1 MRNLRLAS
9 KLLIAQ
15 LVILGVGALTL
26 SITAYLVAPG
36 LFSHH
41 LAQLGDNSPMLRI
54 HTHEAFI
61 SSMSRALIF
70 AGIASL
76 IATTLIGWVF
86 VRRVADPI
94 EQLANAADDLAAR
107 VYPVELP
114 SGGFSREMRK
124 LNDAFER
131 MSSDL
136 QLSEERRVN
145 LLADLA
151 HELRTPL
158 ATINAY
164 IDGLEDGVVPASA
177 ESWTTLRLQISRLNR
192 LVEDLKAASATDEH
206 SMSMHFVPVDLDEL
220 IRSAMAIFE
229 ARCEVEAK
237 QLRYNQSPET
247 LMVKA
252 DLERFGQV
260 FINLLDNACRHTSP
274 SGIIEISV
282 TDLGQEIAIEIADDG
297 TGINQESLGRV
308 FERFFREDLSRKV
321 NNTGSG
327 LGLTIARNIVQLH
340 RGTIDATSPG
350 RLGGATFVI
359 VMPKLNPST
368 LMSRWPIL

>member
-1 MRNLRLAS
+1 MRNLRLAT

-15 LVILGVGALTL
+15 LVILGVGAVTI

-41 LAQLGDNSPMLRI
+41 LAQLGDNSPMLQI
-54 HTHEAFI
+54 HTHEAFN
-61 SSMSRALIF
+61 SAMSRSLVF

-76 IATTLIGWVF
+76 IATSLIGWVF

-94 EQLANAADDLAAR
+94 EQLANAAENLADR

-131 MSSDL
+131 MASDL

-164 IDGLEDGVVPASA
+164 IDGLEDGVVPAGA
-177 ESWTTLRLQISRLNR
+177 ESWATLRLQISRLNR
-192 LVEDLKAASATDEH
+192 LVEDLKAASATDER
-206 SMSMHFVPVDLDEL
+206 SISMHFVPVDIDQS
-220 IRSAMAIFE
+220 IRSAMSIFT
-229 ARCEVEAK
+229 ARCEVEGK
-237 QLRYNQSPET
+237 QLRYNPVPSK
-247 LMVKA
+247 LMIKA
-252 DLERFGQV
+252 DVERLGQV
-260 FINLLDNACRHTSP
+260 FSNLLDNACRHTSTD
-274 SGIIEISV
+274 GIIEIVV
-282 TDLGQEIAIEIADDG
+282 TDLGQEIAIEVADNG
-297 TGINQESLGRV
+297 TGIKQASLSRV
-308 FERFFREDLSRKV
+308 FERFYREDPSREV

-327 LGLTIARNIVQLH
+327 LGLTIARNIVELH
-340 RGTIDATSPG
+340 RGTIRATSPG
-350 RLGGATFVI
+350 RLGGATFLI
-359 VMPKLNPST
+359 VL
-368 LMSRWPIL
+368 PILN

>member
-1 MRNLRLAS
+1 MKNLRLAT

-41 LAQLGDNSPMLRI
+41 LAQLGDNSAIVRI

-61 SSMSRALIF
+61 SAISRALIF

-94 EQLANAADDLAAR
+94 EQLAAAADNLADR

-124 LNDAFER
+124 LNEAFER
-131 MSSDL
+131 MFSDL

-145 LLADLA
+145 LLTDLA

-177 ESWTTLRLQISRLNR
+177 DSWATLRLQISRLNR
-192 LVEDLKAASATDEH
+192 LVEDLKAASASDER
-206 SMSMHFVPVDLDEL
+206 SLSMHFVPVNIDQL
-220 IRSAMAIFE
+220 IRSAMAIFI
-229 ARCEVEAK
+229 ARCEVETK
-237 QLRYNQSPET
+237 ELRYIKLPQT
-247 LMVKA
+247 LSIKA
-252 DLERFGQV
+252 DQERLGQV
-260 FINLLDNACRHTSP
+260 FSNLLDNACRHTSAA
-274 SGIIEISV
+274 GLIEISV
-282 TDLGQEIAIEIADDG
+282 TDLGKEVVIEVSDNG
-297 TGINQESLGRV
+297 SGISQGSLEKV
-308 FERFFREDLSRKV
+308 FERFFREDPSRKV

-327 LGLTIARNIVQLH
+327 LGLTIARNIVELH
-340 RGTIDATSPG
+340 KGSIKVTSPG
-350 RLGGATFVI
+350 RLGGATFIIRLPVD
-359 VMPKLNPST
+359 
-368 LMSRWPIL
+368 R

>member
-26 SITAYLVAPG
+26 SVTAYLVAPG
-36 LFSHH
+36 LFSRHMS
-41 LAQLGDNSPMLRI
+41 QLGEVSATLLI
-54 HTHEAFI
+54 HTQEAFI
-61 SSMSRALIF
+61 SAMSRSLVF

-94 EQLANAADDLAAR
+94 EQLANAADELANR

-164 IDGLEDGVVPASA
+164 IDGLEDGVVPARA
-177 ESWTTLRLQISRLNR
+177 ESWTVLRLQISRLNR
-192 LVEDLKAASATDEH
+192 LVEDLKAASATDERSI
-206 SMSMHFVPVDLDEL
+206 SMRFVPVDLDEL

-229 ARCEVEAK
+229 ARCEVETK
-237 QLRYNQSPET
+237 QLRYNKSSEK
-247 LMVKA
+247 LMISA
-252 DLERFGQV
+252 DAERFGQV
-260 FINLLDNACRHTSP
+260 FTNLLDNACRHTS
-274 SGIIEISV
+274 SGGAIEISV
-282 TDLGQEIAIEIADDG
+282 TDCGQEVAIEVADDG
-297 TGINQESLGRV
+297 TGINQDSLDRV
-308 FERFFREDLSRKV
+308 FERFFREDPSRKV

-327 LGLTIARNIVQLH
+327 LGLTIARNIVELH
-340 RGTIDATSPG
+340 RGTIEATSPG

-359 VMPKLNPST
+359 VMPKLN
-368 LMSRWPIL
+368 

>member
-1 MRNLRLAS
+1 MRNLRLSS
-9 KLLIAQ
+9 KLFIAQ

-26 SITAYLVAPG
+26 SATAYLVAPG
-36 LFSHH
+36 LFSNH

-54 HTHEAFI
+54 HTHEAFTSAI
-61 SSMSRALIF
+61 SRALIF

-94 EQLANAADDLAAR
+94 EQLAEAADNLADR

-114 SGGFSREMRK
+114 TSGFSREMRK

-131 MSSDL
+131 MSNDL
-136 QLSEERRVN
+136 QLSEARRVD

-177 ESWTTLRLQISRLNR
+177 DSWSTLRVQISRLNR
-192 LVEDLKAASATDEH
+192 LVEDLKEASASDERSI
-206 SMSMHFVPVDLDEL
+206 SMNFVAVDFGEL
-220 IRSAMAIFE
+220 IQSSIAIFR
-229 ARCEVEAK
+229 ARCEVESK
-237 QLRYNQSPET
+237 ELRYDKPLRT

-252 DLERFGQV
+252 DKERLGQV
-260 FINLLDNACRHTSP
+260 FSNLLDNACRHISAGG
-274 SGIIEISV
+274 SIEISI
-282 TDLGQEIAIEIADDG
+282 TDMGQDYEIEFADNGVGIESEALD
-297 TGINQESLGRV
+297 RV
-308 FERFFREDLSRKV
+308 FERFFRADPSRQV

-327 LGLTIARNIVQLH
+327 LGLTIARNIIELH
-340 RGTIDATSPG
+340 KGSIKVTSPG
-350 RLGGATFVI
+350 RLGGATFLVRL
-359 VMPKLNPST
+359 PKLT
-368 LMSRWPIL
+368 

>member
-1 MRNLRLAS
+1 MRNLRLAT

-15 LVILGVGALTL
+15 LVILGVGALTI

-41 LAQLGDNSPMLRI
+41 LAQFGDISPMLRI

-61 SSMSRALIF
+61 SAMSRSLVF

-94 EQLANAADDLAAR
+94 EQLANAADNLADR

-164 IDGLEDGVVPASA
+164 IDGLEDGVVPVGA
-177 ESWTTLRLQISRLNR
+177 ESWATLRLQISRLNR

-206 SMSMHFVPVDLDEL
+206 SISMHFVPVDVDES
-220 IRSAMAIFE
+220 IRSAMSIFI

-237 QLRYNQSPET
+237 ELRYNKSPKK

-252 DLERFGQV
+252 DMERLGQV
-260 FINLLDNACRHTSP
+260 FSNLLDNACRHTLTG
-274 SGIIEISV
+274 GIIEISV
-282 TDLGQEIAIEIADDG
+282 TELAEEIAIEVADDG
-297 TGINQESLGRV
+297 TGINQEAVGRV

-327 LGLTIARNIVQLH
+327 LGLTIARNIVELH
-340 RGTIDATSPG
+340 RGTIVATSPG

-359 VMPKLNPST
+359 VLPKLK
-368 LMSRWPIL
+368 

>member
-1 MRNLRLAS
+1 MKNLRLAT

-41 LAQLGDNSPMLRI
+41 LAQLGDNSAILRI
-54 HTHEAFI
+54 HTHAAFTSAI
-61 SSMSRALIF
+61 SRALVF

-94 EQLANAADDLAAR
+94 EQLAAAADNLADR

-114 SGGFSREMRK
+114 TGGFSREMRK
-124 LNDAFER
+124 LNEAFER
-131 MSSDL
+131 MFNDL
-136 QLSEERRVN
+136 QLSEERQVN

-177 ESWTTLRLQISRLNR
+177 DSWATLRLQISRLNR
-192 LVEDLKAASATDEH
+192 LVEDLKAASATDER
-206 SMSMHFVPVDLDEL
+206 SLSMHFVPVDIDQL
-220 IRSAMAIFE
+220 IRSAMSIFI
-229 ARCEVEAK
+229 ARCEVETK
-237 QLRYNQSPET
+237 ELHYNKSPQS
-247 LMVKA
+247 LLIKA
-252 DLERFGQV
+252 DQERLGQV
-260 FINLLDNACRHTSP
+260 FSNLLDNACRHTP
-274 SGIIEISV
+274 AGGLIEISV
-282 TDLGQEIAIEIADDG
+282 TNLGKEIAIEVSDNG
-297 TGINQESLGRV
+297 SGIRPSSLEKV
-308 FERFFREDLSRKV
+308 FERFFREDPSRKV

-327 LGLTIARNIVQLH
+327 LGLTIARNIVELH
-340 RGTIDATSPG
+340 KGSINVTSPG

-359 VMPKLNPST
+359 LLPVG
-368 LMSRWPIL
+368 R

>member
-1 MRNLRLAS
+1 MRSLGLAS

-15 LVILGVGALTL
+15 LVILGVGVLTL

-36 LFSHH
+36 LFSRH
-41 LAQLGDNSPMLRI
+41 LSQLGEDSELLRI
-54 HTHEAFI
+54 HTLEAFT
-61 SSMSRALIF
+61 SAMARSLVF

-94 EQLANAADDLAAR
+94 EQLASAADKLADR

-124 LNDAFER
+124 LNGAFER

-164 IDGLEDGVVPASA
+164 IDGLEDGVVPARA
-177 ESWTTLRLQISRLNR
+177 ESWATLRLQISRLNR
-192 LVEDLKAASATDEH
+192 LVEDLKLASATDERSL
-206 SMSMHFVPVDLDEL
+206 SMRFVPVDLDEL
-220 IRSAMAIFE
+220 IRSAMAIFA
-229 ARCEVEAK
+229 ARCEVEGK
-237 QLRYNQSPET
+237 QLRYNNSSEK
-247 LMVKA
+247 LMIKA
-252 DLERFGQV
+252 DQERFGQV
-260 FINLLDNACRHTSP
+260 FSNLLDNAYRHTSR
-274 SGIIEISV
+274 GGAIEISV
-282 TDLGQEIAIEIADDG
+282 TDLGQEIAIEVADDG
-297 TGINQESLGRV
+297 VGINQESLGRV
-308 FERFFREDLSRKV
+308 FERFFREDLSREV

-327 LGLTIARNIVQLH
+327 LGLTIARNIVELH
-340 RGTIDATSPG
+340 HGSIEAISPG

-359 VMPKLNPST
+359 VLPKLN
-368 LMSRWPIL
+368 

>member
-1 MRNLRLAS
+1 MRNLRLSS

-15 LVILGVGALTL
+15 LVILGVGAVTL

-36 LFSHH
+36 LFSRH
-41 LAQLGDNSPMLRI
+41 LAQWGDDSSVLQI
-54 HTHEAFI
+54 HTREAF
-61 SSMSRALIF
+61 SSAMTRSLVF

-94 EQLANAADDLAAR
+94 EQLAKAADELAGR

-124 LNDAFER
+124 LNGAFER

-136 QLSEERRVN
+136 QLSEERRLH

-164 IDGLEDGVVPASA
+164 IDGMEDGVVPAHA
-177 ESWTTLRLQISRLNR
+177 QSWATLRLQISRMNR
-192 LVEDLKAASATDEH
+192 LVEDLKAASATDER
-206 SMSMHFVPVDLDEL
+206 SLSMHFVPVEVDGL

-229 ARCEVEAK
+229 VRCEVEAK
-237 QLRYNQSPET
+237 ELRYNKPSET
-247 LMVKA
+247 VMVKA

-260 FINLLDNACRHTSP
+260 FINILDNACRHTSA
-274 SGIIEISV
+274 GGAIEISV
-282 TDLGQEIAIEIADDG
+282 TDLGQEIAIEVADDG
-297 TGINQESLGRV
+297 TGIKCEPAGRV
-308 FERFFREDLSRKV
+308 FERFFREDPSRQAK
-321 NNTGSG
+321 NTGSG
-327 LGLTIARNIVQLH
+327 LGLSIARNIVELH
-340 RGTIDATSPG
+340 EGTISAVSPG

-359 VMPKLNPST
+359 VMPKLN
-368 LMSRWPIL
+368 

>member
-1 MRNLRLAS
+1 MRNLRLSS

-15 LVILGVGALTL
+15 LAILGVGALTL
-26 SITAYLVAPG
+26 SLTAFLVAPG
-36 LFSHH
+36 LFSRH
-41 LAQLGDNSPMLRI
+41 LAQMGDNSPMLRI

-61 SSMSRALIF
+61 SAMSRSLVF

-94 EQLANAADDLAAR
+94 EQLANAADSLADR

-114 SGGFSREMRK
+114 AGGFSREIRK

-164 IDGLEDGVVPASA
+164 IDGLEDGVVPAGA
-177 ESWTTLRLQISRLNR
+177 ESWATLRLQISRLNR
-192 LVEDLKAASATDEH
+192 LVDDLKAASASDEH
-206 SMSMHFVPVDLDEL
+206 SMSMHFVPADLHEL
-220 IRSAMAIFE
+220 ILSAVAIFE
-229 ARCEVEAK
+229 ARCEVEDK
-237 QLRYNQSPET
+237 ELRYIKSPER
-247 LMVKA
+247 LLVKA
-252 DLERFGQV
+252 DIERLGQV
-260 FINLLDNACRHTSP
+260 FSNLLDNACRHTS
-274 SGIIEISV
+274 SGGIIEIMV
-282 TDLGQEIAIEIADDG
+282 TDLGQDVAIVVADNG
-297 TGINQESLGRV
+297 TGINHEAVGRV
-308 FERFFREDLSRKV
+308 FERFFREDPSRKV

-327 LGLTIARNIVQLH
+327 LGLTIARTIVEVH
-340 RGTIDATSPG
+340 RGTIKAVSPG

-359 VMPKLNPST
+359 VLPKLS
-368 LMSRWPIL
+368 

>member
-1 MRNLRLAS
+1 MKNLRLAT

-26 SITAYLVAPG
+26 SITAFLVAPG
-36 LFSHH
+36 LFSQH
-41 LAQLGDNSPMLRI
+41 LAQLGDNSPMLRV

-61 SSMSRALIF
+61 SAMSRALLF

-76 IATTLIGWVF
+76 IASTLIGWVF

-94 EQLANAADDLAAR
+94 EQLADAADYLADR
-107 VYPVELP
+107 VYPVEIP

-124 LNDAFER
+124 LNEAFER

-164 IDGLEDGVVPASA
+164 IDGLEDGVVLAGA
-177 ESWTTLRLQISRLNR
+177 ESWATLRLQISRLNR
-192 LVEDLKAASATDEH
+192 VVEDLKAASASDER
-206 SMSMHFVPVDLDEL
+206 SMSMHFVPVEIGGL
-220 IRSAMAIFE
+220 ISSAMTIFD
-229 ARCEVEAK
+229 ARCEVEGK
-237 QLRYNQSPET
+237 QLQYNKSVET
-247 LMVKA
+247 LMVRA
-252 DLERFGQV
+252 DIERLGQV
-260 FINLLDNACRHTSP
+260 FSNLLENACRHTRSE
-274 SGIIEISV
+274 GIIEISV
-282 TDLGQEIAIEIADDG
+282 TDLGNEMAIEIADNG
-297 TGINQESLGRV
+297 TGINQGSLSRV
-308 FERFFREDLSRKV
+308 FERFFREDPSRV
-321 NNTGSG
+321 V
-327 LGLTIARNIVQLH
+327 NIVELH
-340 RGTIDATSPG
+340 KGTIEATSPG

-359 VMPKLNPST
+359 VLPKLK
-368 LMSRWPIL
+368 

>member
-1 MRNLRLAS
+1 MKNLRLAT

-15 LVILGVGALTL
+15 LVILGVGAVTI

-41 LAQLGDNSPMLRI
+41 LAQLGDNSPMLQI
-54 HTHEAFI
+54 HTHEAFN
-61 SSMSRALIF
+61 SAMSRSLVF

-76 IATTLIGWVF
+76 IATSLIGWVF

-94 EQLANAADDLAAR
+94 EQLANAADSLADR

-131 MSSDL
+131 MSGDL

-164 IDGLEDGVVPASA
+164 IDGLEDGVVPADA
-177 ESWTTLRLQISRLNR
+177 ESWSTLRLQISRLNR
-192 LVEDLKAASATDEH
+192 LVEDLKAASAADEH
-206 SMSMHFVPVDLDEL
+206 SISMNFVAVDLDES
-220 IRSAMAIFE
+220 IRSAMSIFI

-237 QLRYNQSPET
+237 ELRYQKSSEKLLVN
-247 LMVKA
+247 A
-252 DLERFGQV
+252 DMERLGQV
-260 FINLLDNACRHTSP
+260 FSNLLDNACRHTSTG
-274 SGIIEISV
+274 GIIEISV
-282 TDLGQEIAIEIADDG
+282 TDRGAEFAVEVADNG
-297 TGINQESLGRV
+297 TGIKQDAIGRV
-308 FERFFREDLSRKV
+308 FERFYREDPSRRV
-321 NNTGSG
+321 DNTGSG
-327 LGLTIARNIVQLH
+327 LGLTIARNIVELH
-340 RGTIDATSPG
+340 RGTIVATSPG
-350 RLGGATFVI
+350 RLGGATFQI
-359 VMPKLNPST
+359 VLPKLS
-368 LMSRWPIL
+368 

>member
-1 MRNLRLAS
+1 MKNLRLGT

-41 LAQLGDNSPMLRI
+41 LAQLGDNSAIVRI

-61 SSMSRALIF
+61 SAISRALVF

-94 EQLANAADDLAAR
+94 EQLAAAAANLADR

-124 LNDAFER
+124 LNEAFER
-131 MSSDL
+131 MFSDL

-177 ESWTTLRLQISRLNR
+177 ESWATLRLQISRLNR
-192 LVEDLKAASATDEH
+192 LVEDLKAASATDER
-206 SMSMHFVPVDLDEL
+206 SLSMHFVPVNIDQL
-220 IRSAMAIFE
+220 IRSAMAIFI
-229 ARCEVEAK
+229 ARCEVESK
-237 QLRYNQSPET
+237 ELRYNKLPHT
-247 LMVKA
+247 LSIKA
-252 DLERFGQV
+252 DQERLGQV
-260 FINLLDNACRHTSP
+260 FSNLLDNSCRHTAV
-274 SGIIEISV
+274 GGLIEISV
-282 TDLGQEIAIEIADDG
+282 TDLGKEVAIEVSDNG
-297 TGINQESLGRV
+297 TGISQGSLEKV
-308 FERFFREDLSRKV
+308 FQRFFREDLSRQV

-327 LGLTIARNIVQLH
+327 LGLTIARNIVELH
-340 RGTIDATSPG
+340 KGSITVTSPG
-350 RLGGATFVI
+350 HLGGATFVI
-359 VMPKLNPST
+359 LLPVI
-368 LMSRWPIL
+368 R